1 MNDTAVG
8 RLGVNASRRTKAGA
22 PNQLDEAGKRIFAA
36 YSDYAMGARLISSH
50 ALDALQMRFPAT
62 EYVASLAMV
71 QVTSL
76 RSP

>member
-1 MNDTAVG
+1 MK
-8 RLGVNASRRTKAGA
+8 SGA

-36 YSDYAMGARLISSH
+36 SSDYAMGARIHRSH
-50 ALDALQMRFPAT
+50 AFDALQMRFPAK

-76 RSP
+76 HSP